1 VGAILQAFLK
11 NIYGA
16 SPGMKVMR
24 LDLGIGR
31 SKFCNQCAI
40 VARVAMIAIVI
51 NVDGMMNRKW
61 PKFRGDNLRSS
72 CLSMEQHGE

>member
-1 VGAILQAFLK
+1 LQVFLE

-16 SPGMKVMR
+16 SPGMKVMG

-31 SKFCNQCAI
+31 SKFCNWHAI
-40 VARVAMIAIVI
+40 VAGVAMIAIVI
-51 NVDGMMNRKW
+51 NIDGMTNRKW
-61 PKFRGDNLRSS
+61 PKFRGDNLRPS